1 MYIII
6 RTFNYINI
14 ISYRFYFKT
23 MRGNLMKTSKKELFL
38 NFIKTQHDWIDSSTL
53 ANYLNVSTR
62 SIRKY
67 VNEINSTG
75 EFILSSKKGYKV
87 NLNNNCQTKVDSSE
101 NISPDNRLNLI
112 LKELIVNSNGINI
125 FDLSEELFVSP
136 ATIEGDIVKANKF
149 IGSYNL
155 KIKQSKFLL
164 KLIGNESA
172 KRKLMSSIIFKET
185 GSDFLSLF
193 DVQKIYQEYN
203 LTKLKENI
211 IYILKKYN
219 LFINEYAINNILLHL
234 MITIDRIKKNNYI
247 DSVEVVNYIDNNIDI
262 NIAKDISNFLE
273 SEYNITLT
281 SAELYYLV
289 FQLTNKT
296 TVLNYNQMDTK
307 SLSNYIDE
315 HFVKLTK
322 KIIKNVYDLYLID
335 LSDEEF
341 VVKFT
346 LHVKNLISR
355 AKNNQVLRNQIP
367 QKLKDSYPLI
377 YDISVYICNQIQT
390 LENVDIDEDEIS
402 YISLHVGSFF
412 DRQKLLEDKV
422 LCALITPNYYDLQFK
437 IVRDLEKRFNESIEI
452 IQIFSDTHNL
462 DFDNKVDMV
471 ITTLPINN
479 RCPIPFVY
487 VNPYLNRK
495 DYDNIQSKFTQ
506 IKDRKNILTVQNHLE
521 MYFSESLFM
530 KNIYL
535 DSAKDYIKF
544 MGNILYE
551 NKYVKPNYIDDVL
564 IREKMSSTAF
574 NNNVAI
580 PHSMKMDALKTGV
593 CLIVNDKPVKW
604 GEEKVQIIA
613 MIPIN
618 EKEKEKFNYIFES
631 FIEILSEWNNVKEL
645 TKADNYSSFMNRIAY
660 LIQNI

>member
-1 MYIII
+1 
-6 RTFNYINI
+6 
-14 ISYRFYFKT
+14 
-23 MRGNLMKTSKKELFL
+23 MKTSKKELFL
-38 NFIKTQHDWIDSSTL
+38 NFIKTQHDWIDSSTI

-75 EFILSSKKGYKV
+75 EIILSSKKGYKV
-87 NLNNNCQTKVDSSE
+87 NLNSSCQTKIDSSE
-101 NISPDNRLNLI
+101 NASPANRLNLI
-112 LKELIVNSNGINI
+112 LKELIINSKGINI
-125 FDLSEELFVSP
+125 FDLSEELFVSS

-149 IGSYNL
+149 IENYNL
-155 KIKQSKFLL
+155 KIKQSRFLL
-164 KLIGNESA
+164 KLVGDESS

-203 LTKLKENI
+203 LTKLKENVI
-211 IYILKKYN
+211 HILKKYN
-219 LFINEYAINNILLHL
+219 LFTNEYAINNILLHL

-247 DSVEVVNYIDNNIDI
+247 ESGEVVNYIDNNIDI
-262 NIAKDISNFLE
+262 NIAKDISSFLE
-273 SEYNITLT
+273 SEYDITLT

-296 TVLNYNQMDTK
+296 TVLNYHQMDTK
-307 SLSNYIDE
+307 SLSNYINE
-315 HFVKLTK
+315 HFVDLTK
-322 KIIKNVYDLYLID
+322 KIIKNVYDLYFID
-335 LSDEEF
+335 LSDDEF
-341 VVKFT
+341 VVRFT
-346 LHVKNLISR
+346 LHVKNLVSR
-355 AKNNQVLRNQIP
+355 ANNNQVLRNQIP

-377 YDISVYICNQIQT
+377 YDISVYICNQIQI
-390 LENVDIDEDEIS
+390 LEDIKIDEDEIS

-422 LCALITPNYYDLQFK
+422 LCALITPNYYDLQLK
-437 IVRDLEKRFNESIEI
+437 IVRDLEKRFNESIEV
-452 IQIFSDTHNL
+452 IQIFSDIHNL
-462 DFDNKVDMV
+462 DFDSKVDMV
-471 ITTLPINN
+471 ITTLPISD
-479 RCPIPFVY
+479 RCPLPFVY
-487 VNPYLNRK
+487 INPYPNRK
-495 DYDNIQSKFTQ
+495 DYDNIQSKFIQ
-506 IKDRKNILTVQNHLE
+506 IKERKNILTVQNHLE

-535 DSAKDYIKF
+535 DSAKDYIRF
-544 MGNILYE
+544 MGNVLYE
-551 NKYVKPNYIDDVL
+551 NKYVEPNYIDDVL
-564 IREKMSSTAF
+564 IRENMSSTAF

-580 PHSMKMDALKTGV
+580 PHSMKMNALKTGV

-618 EKEKEKFNYIFES
+618 EKEKERFNYIFES

-645 TKADNYSSFMNRIAY
+645 TKADSYSSFMNRIAY
-660 LIQNI
+660 LIQSI

>member
-1 MYIII
+1 
-6 RTFNYINI
+6 
-14 ISYRFYFKT
+14 
-23 MRGNLMKTSKKELFL
+23 MKTSKKELFL

-125 FDLSEELFVSP
+125 FDLSEDLFVSP

-247 DSVEVVNYIDNNIDI
+247 ESVEVVNYIDNNNDI
-262 NIAKDISNFLE
+262 SISRDISNFLE

-296 TVLNYNQMDTK
+296 TVLNYHEMDTK
-307 SLSNYIDE
+307 SLPNYIDE

-322 KIIKNVYDLYLID
+322 KIIKNVYDLYFID
-335 LSDEEF
+335 LSDDEF

-377 YDISVYICNQIQT
+377 YDISVYICNQIQI
-390 LENVDIDEDEIS
+390 LENIEIDEDEIS

-412 DRQKLLEDKV
+412 DRQKLLEDKI

-471 ITTLPINN
+471 ITTLPIND

-495 DYDNIQSKFTQ
+495 DYDNIQSKFIQ

-535 DSAKDYIKF
+535 DSAKDYIRF
-544 MGNILYE
+544 MGNILYK

>member
-1 MYIII
+1 
-6 RTFNYINI
+6 
-14 ISYRFYFKT
+14 
-23 MRGNLMKTSKKELFL
+23 MKTSKKELFL

-67 VNEINSTG
+67 VNEINSNG

-87 NLNNNCQTKVDSSE
+87 NLNNNCQTKIDSSE

-112 LKELIVNSNGINI
+112 LKELIVNSNGINM

-164 KLIGNESA
+164 KLVGNESA

-193 DVQKIYQEYN
+193 DVQKIYREYN

-247 DSVEVVNYIDNNIDI
+247 ESVEVVNYIDNNIDI

-273 SEYNITLT
+273 FEYNITLT

-471 ITTLPINN
+471 ITTLPISD

-495 DYDNIQSKFTQ
+495 DYDNIQSKFIQ

-544 MGNILYE
+544 MGNILYK

-631 FIEILSEWNNVKEL
+631 FIEILSEWNNIKEL

>member
-1 MYIII
+1 
-6 RTFNYINI
+6 
-14 ISYRFYFKT
+14 
-23 MRGNLMKTSKKELFL
+23 MKTSKKELFL

-67 VNEINSTG
+67 VNEINSNG

-219 LFINEYAINNILLHL
+219 LFINEYAINNILIHL

-247 DSVEVVNYIDNNIDI
+247 ESVEVVNYIDNNNDI
-262 NIAKDISNFLE
+262 SISRDISNFLE

-296 TVLNYNQMDTK
+296 TVLNYHEMDTK
-307 SLSNYIDE
+307 SLPNYIDD

-471 ITTLPINN
+471 ITTLPIND

-495 DYDNIQSKFTQ
+495 DYDNIQSKFIQ
-506 IKDRKNILTVQNHLE
+506 IKDKKNILTVQNHLE

>member
-1 MYIII
+1 
-6 RTFNYINI
+6 
-14 ISYRFYFKT
+14 
-23 MRGNLMKTSKKELFL
+23 MKTSKKELFL
-38 NFIKTQHDWIDSSTL
+38 NFIKTQHDWIDSSTI

-75 EFILSSKKGYKV
+75 EIILSSKKGYKV
-87 NLNNNCQTKVDSSE
+87 NLNSSCQTKIDSSE
-101 NISPDNRLNLI
+101 NASPANRLNLI
-112 LKELIVNSNGINI
+112 LKELIINSKGINI
-125 FDLSEELFVSP
+125 FDLSEELFVSS

-149 IGSYNL
+149 IENYNL
-155 KIKQSKFLL
+155 KIKQSRFLL
-164 KLIGNESA
+164 KLVGDESS

-203 LTKLKENI
+203 LTKLKENVI
-211 IYILKKYN
+211 HILKKYN
-219 LFINEYAINNILLHL
+219 LFTNEYAINNILLHL

-247 DSVEVVNYIDNNIDI
+247 ESGEVVNYIDNNIDI
-262 NIAKDISNFLE
+262 NIAKDISSFLE
-273 SEYNITLT
+273 SEYDITLT

-296 TVLNYNQMDTK
+296 TVLNYHQMDTK
-307 SLSNYIDE
+307 SLSNYINE
-315 HFVKLTK
+315 HFVDLTK
-322 KIIKNVYDLYLID
+322 KIIKNVYDLYFID
-335 LSDEEF
+335 LSDDEF
-341 VVKFT
+341 VVRFT
-346 LHVKNLISR
+346 LHVKNLVSR
-355 AKNNQVLRNQIP
+355 ANNNQVLRNQIP

-377 YDISVYICNQIQT
+377 YDISVYICNQIQI
-390 LENVDIDEDEIS
+390 LEDIKIDEDEIS

-422 LCALITPNYYDLQFK
+422 LCALITPNYYDLQLK
-437 IVRDLEKRFNESIEI
+437 IVRDLEKRFNESIEV
-452 IQIFSDTHNL
+452 IQIFSDIHNL
-462 DFDNKVDMV
+462 DFDSKVNMV
-471 ITTLPINN
+471 ITTLPISD
-479 RCPIPFVY
+479 RCPLPFVY
-487 VNPYLNRK
+487 INPYPNRK
-495 DYDNIQSKFTQ
+495 DYDNIQSKFIQ
-506 IKDRKNILTVQNHLE
+506 IKERKNILTVQNHLE

-535 DSAKDYIKF
+535 DSAKDYIRF
-544 MGNILYE
+544 MGNVLYE
-551 NKYVKPNYIDDVL
+551 NKYVEPNYIDDVL
-564 IREKMSSTAF
+564 IRENMSSTAF

-580 PHSMKMDALKTGV
+580 LHSMKMNALKTGV

-618 EKEKEKFNYIFES
+618 EKEKERFNYIFES

-645 TKADNYSSFMNRIAY
+645 TKADSYSSFMNRIAY
-660 LIQNI
+660 LIQSI

>member
-1 MYIII
+1 
-6 RTFNYINI
+6 
-14 ISYRFYFKT
+14 
-23 MRGNLMKTSKKELFL
+23 MKTSKKELFL

-67 VNEINSTG
+67 VNEINSNG

-87 NLNNNCQTKVDSSE
+87 NLNNNCQTKIDSSE

-247 DSVEVVNYIDNNIDI
+247 DSVEVVNYIDNNVDI

-471 ITTLPINN
+471 ITTLPIND

-495 DYDNIQSKFTQ
+495 DYDNIQSKFIQ

>member
-1 MYIII
+1 
-6 RTFNYINI
+6 
-14 ISYRFYFKT
+14 
-23 MRGNLMKTSKKELFL
+23 MKTSKKELFL

-67 VNEINSTG
+67 VNEINSNG

-87 NLNNNCQTKVDSSE
+87 NLNNNFQTKVDSSE

-247 DSVEVVNYIDNNIDI
+247 DSVEVVNYIDNNVDI

>member
-1 MYIII
+1 
-6 RTFNYINI
+6 
-14 ISYRFYFKT
+14 
-23 MRGNLMKTSKKELFL
+23 MKTSKKELFL
-38 NFIKTQHDWIDSSTL
+38 NFIKTQHNWIDSSTL

-67 VNEINSTG
+67 VNEINSNG
-75 EFILSSKKGYKV
+75 AFILSSKKGYKV
-87 NLNNNCQTKVDSSE
+87 NLNTNCQTKIDSSE

-164 KLIGNESA
+164 KLVGNESA

-247 DSVEVVNYIDNNIDI
+247 DSVEVVNYIDNNVDI

-471 ITTLPINN
+471 ITTLPIND

-495 DYDNIQSKFTQ
+495 DYDNIQSKFIQ

-535 DSAKDYIKF
+535 DSAKDYIRF

>member
-1 MYIII
+1 
-6 RTFNYINI
+6 
-14 ISYRFYFKT
+14 
-23 MRGNLMKTSKKELFL
+23 MKTSKKELFL

-67 VNEINSTG
+67 VNEINSNG

-87 NLNNNCQTKVDSSE
+87 NLNNNCQTKIDSSE

-164 KLIGNESA
+164 KLVGNESA

-247 DSVEVVNYIDNNIDI
+247 ESVEVVNYIDNNIDI

-471 ITTLPINN
+471 ITTLPISD

-495 DYDNIQSKFTQ
+495 DYDNIQSKFIQ

-544 MGNILYE
+544 MGNILYK

-631 FIEILSEWNNVKEL
+631 FIEILSEWNNIKEL

>member
-1 MYIII
+1 
-6 RTFNYINI
+6 
-14 ISYRFYFKT
+14 
-23 MRGNLMKTSKKELFL
+23 MKTSKKELFL
-38 NFIKTQHDWIDSSTL
+38 NLIKTQHDWIDSSTL

-67 VNEINSTG
+67 VNEINSNG

-87 NLNNNCQTKVDSSE
+87 NLNNNCQTKIDSSE

-112 LKELIVNSNGINI
+112 LKELIVNSNGINM

-164 KLIGNESA
+164 KLVGNESA

-193 DVQKIYQEYN
+193 DVQKIYREYN

-247 DSVEVVNYIDNNIDI
+247 ESVEVVNYIDNNIDI

-281 SAELYYLV
+281 SPELYYLV

-437 IVRDLEKRFNESIEI
+437 IVRDLEKRFNKSIEI

-471 ITTLPINN
+471 ITTLPISD

-495 DYDNIQSKFTQ
+495 DYDNIQSKFIQ

-544 MGNILYE
+544 MGNILYK

-631 FIEILSEWNNVKEL
+631 FIEILSEWNNIKEL

>member
-1 MYIII
+1 
-6 RTFNYINI
+6 
-14 ISYRFYFKT
+14 

-67 VNEINSTG
+67 VNEINSNG

-125 FDLSEELFVSP
+125 FDLSEDLFVSP

-247 DSVEVVNYIDNNIDI
+247 ESVEVVNYIDNNNDI
-262 NIAKDISNFLE
+262 SISRDISNFLE

-296 TVLNYNQMDTK
+296 TVLNYHEMDTK
-307 SLSNYIDE
+307 SLPNYIDE

-322 KIIKNVYDLYLID
+322 KIIKNVYDLYFID
-335 LSDEEF
+335 LSDDEF

-377 YDISVYICNQIQT
+377 YDISVYICNQIQI
-390 LENVDIDEDEIS
+390 LENIEIDEDEIS

-412 DRQKLLEDKV
+412 DRQKLLEDKI

-471 ITTLPINN
+471 ITTLPISD

-495 DYDNIQSKFTQ
+495 DYDNIQSKFIQ

-535 DSAKDYIKF
+535 DSAKDYIRF

>member
-1 MYIII
+1 
-6 RTFNYINI
+6 
-14 ISYRFYFKT
+14 
-23 MRGNLMKTSKKELFL
+23 MKTSKKELFL

-67 VNEINSTG
+67 VNEINSNG

-87 NLNNNCQTKVDSSE
+87 NLNNNCQTKIDSSE

-164 KLIGNESA
+164 KLVGNESA

-193 DVQKIYQEYN
+193 DVQKIYREYN

-247 DSVEVVNYIDNNIDI
+247 ESVEVVNYIDNNIDI

-307 SLSNYIDE
+307 SLSNYIDK

-471 ITTLPINN
+471 ITTLPISD

-495 DYDNIQSKFTQ
+495 DYDNIQSKFIQ
-506 IKDRKNILTVQNHLE
+506 IKYRKNILTVQNHLE

-544 MGNILYE
+544 MGNILYK

-631 FIEILSEWNNVKEL
+631 FIEILSEWNNIKEL

>member
-1 MYIII
+1 
-6 RTFNYINI
+6 
-14 ISYRFYFKT
+14 
-23 MRGNLMKTSKKELFL
+23 MKTSKKELFL

-67 VNEINSTG
+67 VNEINSNG
-75 EFILSSKKGYKV
+75 AFILSSKKGYKV
-87 NLNNNCQTKVDSSE
+87 NLNTNCQTKIDSSE

-164 KLIGNESA
+164 KLVGNESA

-247 DSVEVVNYIDNNIDI
+247 DSVEVVNYIDNNVDI

-367 QKLKDSYPLI
+367 
-377 YDISVYICNQIQT
+377 
-390 LENVDIDEDEIS
+390 
-402 YISLHVGSFF
+402 
-412 DRQKLLEDKV
+412 
-422 LCALITPNYYDLQFK
+422 
-437 IVRDLEKRFNESIEI
+437 
-452 IQIFSDTHNL
+452 
-462 DFDNKVDMV
+462 
-471 ITTLPINN
+471 
-479 RCPIPFVY
+479 
-487 VNPYLNRK
+487 
-495 DYDNIQSKFTQ
+495 
-506 IKDRKNILTVQNHLE
+506 
-521 MYFSESLFM
+521 
-530 KNIYL
+530 
-535 DSAKDYIKF
+535 
-544 MGNILYE
+544 
-551 NKYVKPNYIDDVL
+551 
-564 IREKMSSTAF
+564 
-574 NNNVAI
+574 
-580 PHSMKMDALKTGV
+580 
-593 CLIVNDKPVKW
+593 
-604 GEEKVQIIA
+604 
-613 MIPIN
+613 
-618 EKEKEKFNYIFES
+618 
-631 FIEILSEWNNVKEL
+631 
-645 TKADNYSSFMNRIAY
+645 
-660 LIQNI
+660 

>member
-1 MYIII
+1 
-6 RTFNYINI
+6 
-14 ISYRFYFKT
+14 
-23 MRGNLMKTSKKELFL
+23 MKTSKKELFL

-67 VNEINSTG
+67 VNEINSNG

-247 DSVEVVNYIDNNIDI
+247 DSVEVVNYIDNNVDI

-390 LENVDIDEDEIS
+390 LESVDIDEDEIS

-471 ITTLPINN
+471 ITTLPISD

-495 DYDNIQSKFTQ
+495 DYDNIQSKFIQ

>member
-1 MYIII
+1 
-6 RTFNYINI
+6 
-14 ISYRFYFKT
+14 
-23 MRGNLMKTSKKELFL
+23 MKTSKKELFL

-125 FDLSEELFVSP
+125 FDLSEELFVSQ

-247 DSVEVVNYIDNNIDI
+247 ESVEVVNYIDNNNDI
-262 NIAKDISNFLE
+262 SISRDISNFLE

-296 TVLNYNQMDTK
+296 TVLNYHEMDTK
-307 SLSNYIDE
+307 SLPNYIDE

-322 KIIKNVYDLYLID
+322 KIIKNVYDLYFID
-335 LSDEEF
+335 LSDDEF

-377 YDISVYICNQIQT
+377 YDISVYICNQIQI
-390 LENVDIDEDEIS
+390 LENIEIDEDEIS

-412 DRQKLLEDKV
+412 DRQKLLEDKI

-471 ITTLPINN
+471 ITTLPISD

-495 DYDNIQSKFTQ
+495 DYDNIQSKFIQ

-535 DSAKDYIKF
+535 DSSKDYIKF

-593 CLIVNDKPVKW
+593 CLIINDKPVKW

-618 EKEKEKFNYIFES
+618 EKEKFNYIFES
-631 FIEILSEWNNVKEL
+631 FIEILSEWNNIKEL

>member
-1 MYIII
+1 
-6 RTFNYINI
+6 
-14 ISYRFYFKT
+14 
-23 MRGNLMKTSKKELFL
+23 MKTSKKELFL

-67 VNEINSTG
+67 VNEINSNG
-75 EFILSSKKGYKV
+75 AFILSSKKGYKV
-87 NLNNNCQTKVDSSE
+87 NLNTNCQTKIDSSE

-164 KLIGNESA
+164 KLVGNESA

-203 LTKLKENI
+203 FTKLKENI

-247 DSVEVVNYIDNNIDI
+247 DSVEVVNYIDNNVDI

-471 ITTLPINN
+471 ITTLPIND

-495 DYDNIQSKFTQ
+495 DYDNIQSKFIQ

-535 DSAKDYIKF
+535 DSAKDYIRF

>member
-1 MYIII
+1 
-6 RTFNYINI
+6 
-14 ISYRFYFKT
+14 
-23 MRGNLMKTSKKELFL
+23 GNLMKTSKKELFL

-67 VNEINSTG
+67 VNEINSNG

-136 ATIEGDIVKANKF
+136 ATIEGDIAKANKF

-247 DSVEVVNYIDNNIDI
+247 ESVEVVNYIDNNNDI
-262 NIAKDISNFLE
+262 SISRDISNFLE

-296 TVLNYNQMDTK
+296 TVLNYHEMDTK
-307 SLSNYIDE
+307 SLPNYIDE

-322 KIIKNVYDLYLID
+322 KIIKNVYDLYFID
-335 LSDEEF
+335 LSDDEF

-377 YDISVYICNQIQT
+377 YDISVYICNQIQI
-390 LENVDIDEDEIS
+390 LENIEIDEDEIS

-412 DRQKLLEDKV
+412 DRQKLLEDKI

-471 ITTLPINN
+471 ITTLPISD

-495 DYDNIQSKFTQ
+495 DYDNIQSKFIQ

-535 DSAKDYIKF
+535 DSAKDYIRF

>member
-1 MYIII
+1 
-6 RTFNYINI
+6 
-14 ISYRFYFKT
+14 
-23 MRGNLMKTSKKELFL
+23 MKTSKKELFL

-67 VNEINSTG
+67 VNEINSNG

-247 DSVEVVNYIDNNIDI
+247 DSVEVVNYIDNNVDI

-377 YDISVYICNQIQT
+377 YDISVYICNQIQI
-390 LENVDIDEDEIS
+390 LENIEIDEDEIS

-412 DRQKLLEDKV
+412 DRQKLLEDKI

-495 DYDNIQSKFTQ
+495 DYDNIQSKFIQ
-506 IKDRKNILTVQNHLE
+506 IKDKKNILTVQNHLE

-580 PHSMKMDALKTGV
+580 PHSMKMDTLKTGV

>member
-1 MYIII
+1 
-6 RTFNYINI
+6 
-14 ISYRFYFKT
+14 
-23 MRGNLMKTSKKELFL
+23 MKTSKKELFL

-67 VNEINSTG
+67 VNEINSNG

-87 NLNNNCQTKVDSSE
+87 NLNNNCQTKIDSSE

-164 KLIGNESA
+164 KLVGNESA

-193 DVQKIYQEYN
+193 DVQKIYREYN

-247 DSVEVVNYIDNNIDI
+247 ESVEVVNYIDNNIDI

-377 YDISVYICNQIQT
+377 YDISVYICNQIQI
-390 LENVDIDEDEIS
+390 LEDIDIDEDEIS

-437 IVRDLEKRFNESIEI
+437 IVRDLEKRFNESMEI

-471 ITTLPINN
+471 ITTLPISD

-495 DYDNIQSKFTQ
+495 DYDNIQSKFIQ

-544 MGNILYE
+544 MGNILYK

-631 FIEILSEWNNVKEL
+631 FIEILSEWNNIKEL

>member
-1 MYIII
+1 
-6 RTFNYINI
+6 
-14 ISYRFYFKT
+14 
-23 MRGNLMKTSKKELFL
+23 MKTSKKELFL

-67 VNEINSTG
+67 VNEINSNG

-203 LTKLKENI
+203 LSKLKENI

-247 DSVEVVNYIDNNIDI
+247 ESVEVVNYIDNNNDI
-262 NIAKDISNFLE
+262 SISRDISNFLE

-296 TVLNYNQMDTK
+296 TVLNYHEMDTK
-307 SLSNYIDE
+307 SLPNYIDE

>member
-1 MYIII
+1 
-6 RTFNYINI
+6 
-14 ISYRFYFKT
+14 
-23 MRGNLMKTSKKELFL
+23 MKTSKKELFL

-247 DSVEVVNYIDNNIDI
+247 ESVEVVNYIDNNNDI
-262 NIAKDISNFLE
+262 SISRDISNFLE
-273 SEYNITLT
+273 SEYNLTLT

-296 TVLNYNQMDTK
+296 TVLNYHEMDTK
-307 SLSNYIDE
+307 SLPNYIDE

-322 KIIKNVYDLYLID
+322 KIIKNVYDLYFID
-335 LSDEEF
+335 LSDDEF

-377 YDISVYICNQIQT
+377 YDISVYICNQIQI
-390 LENVDIDEDEIS
+390 LENIEIDEDEIS

-412 DRQKLLEDKV
+412 DRQKLLEDKI

-471 ITTLPINN
+471 ITTLPISD

-495 DYDNIQSKFTQ
+495 DYDNIQSKFIQ

-544 MGNILYE
+544 MGNILYK

-604 GEEKVQIIA
+604 SEEKVQIIA

>member
-1 MYIII
+1 
-6 RTFNYINI
+6 
-14 ISYRFYFKT
+14 
-23 MRGNLMKTSKKELFL
+23 MKTSKKELFL

-247 DSVEVVNYIDNNIDI
+247 ESVEVVNYIDNNNDI
-262 NIAKDISNFLE
+262 SISRDISNFLE
-273 SEYNITLT
+273 SEYNLTLT

-296 TVLNYNQMDTK
+296 TVLNYHEMDTK
-307 SLSNYIDE
+307 SLPNYIDE

-322 KIIKNVYDLYLID
+322 KIIKNVYDLYFID
-335 LSDEEF
+335 LSDDEF

-377 YDISVYICNQIQT
+377 YDISVYICNQIQI
-390 LENVDIDEDEIS
+390 LENIEIDEDEIS

-412 DRQKLLEDKV
+412 DRQKLLEDKI

-471 ITTLPINN
+471 ITTLPISD

-495 DYDNIQSKFTQ
+495 DYDNIQSKFIQ

-544 MGNILYE
+544 MGNILYK

-580 PHSMKMDALKTGV
+580 PHSLKMDALKTGV

>member
-1 MYIII
+1 
-6 RTFNYINI
+6 
-14 ISYRFYFKT
+14 
-23 MRGNLMKTSKKELFL
+23 MKTSKKELFL

-67 VNEINSTG
+67 VNEINSNG
-75 EFILSSKKGYKV
+75 AFILSSKKGYKV
-87 NLNNNCQTKVDSSE
+87 NLNTNCQTKVDSSE

-247 DSVEVVNYIDNNIDI
+247 DSVEVVNYIDNNVDI

>member
-1 MYIII
+1 
-6 RTFNYINI
+6 
-14 ISYRFYFKT
+14 
-23 MRGNLMKTSKKELFL
+23 MKTSKKELFL

-67 VNEINSTG
+67 VNEINSNG

-247 DSVEVVNYIDNNIDI
+247 DSVEVVNYIDNNVDI

-296 TVLNYNQMDTK
+296 TVLNYSQMDTK

-551 NKYVKPNYIDDVL
+551 NKYAKPNYIDDVL

>member
-1 MYIII
+1 
-6 RTFNYINI
+6 
-14 ISYRFYFKT
+14 
-23 MRGNLMKTSKKELFL
+23 MKTSKKELFL

-247 DSVEVVNYIDNNIDI
+247 ESVEVVNYIDNNNDI
-262 NIAKDISNFLE
+262 SISRDISNFLE

-296 TVLNYNQMDTK
+296 TVLNYHEMDTK
-307 SLSNYIDE
+307 SLPNYIDE

>member
-67 VNEINSTG
+67 VNEINSNG

-136 ATIEGDIVKANKF
+136 ATIEGDIAKANKF

-247 DSVEVVNYIDNNIDI
+247 ESVEVVNYIDNNNDI
-262 NIAKDISNFLE
+262 SISRDISNFLE

-281 SAELYYLV
+281 SVELYYLV

-296 TVLNYNQMDTK
+296 TVLNYHEMDTK
-307 SLSNYIDE
+307 SLPNYIDE

-322 KIIKNVYDLYLID
+322 KIIKNVYDLYFID
-335 LSDEEF
+335 LSDDEF

-377 YDISVYICNQIQT
+377 YDISVYICNQIQI
-390 LENVDIDEDEIS
+390 LENIEIDEDEIS

-412 DRQKLLEDKV
+412 DRQKLLEDKI

-471 ITTLPINN
+471 ITTLPISD

-495 DYDNIQSKFTQ
+495 DYDNIQSKFIQ

-535 DSAKDYIKF
+535 DSAKDYIRF

>member
-1 MYIII
+1 
-6 RTFNYINI
+6 
-14 ISYRFYFKT
+14 
-23 MRGNLMKTSKKELFL
+23 MKTSKKELFL

-67 VNEINSTG
+67 VNEINSNG

-87 NLNNNCQTKVDSSE
+87 NLNNNCQTKIDSSE

-164 KLIGNESA
+164 KLVGNESA

-247 DSVEVVNYIDNNIDI
+247 ESVEVVNYIDNNIDI

-307 SLSNYIDE
+307 SLSNYINE

-322 KIIKNVYDLYLID
+322 KLIKNVYDLYLID

-471 ITTLPINN
+471 ITTLPISD

-495 DYDNIQSKFTQ
+495 DYDNIQSKFIQ

-544 MGNILYE
+544 MGNILYK

>member
-1 MYIII
+1 
-6 RTFNYINI
+6 
-14 ISYRFYFKT
+14 
-23 MRGNLMKTSKKELFL
+23 MKTSKKELFL

-67 VNEINSTG
+67 VNEINSNG

-136 ATIEGDIVKANKF
+136 ATIEGDIAKANKF

-247 DSVEVVNYIDNNIDI
+247 ESVEVVNYIDNNNDI
-262 NIAKDISNFLE
+262 SISRDISNFLE
-273 SEYNITLT
+273 SEYNITLA
-281 SAELYYLV
+281 SVELYYLV

-296 TVLNYNQMDTK
+296 TVLNYHEMDTK
-307 SLSNYIDE
+307 SLPNYIDE

-322 KIIKNVYDLYLID
+322 KIIKNVYDLYFID
-335 LSDEEF
+335 LSDDEF

-377 YDISVYICNQIQT
+377 YDISVYICNQIQI
-390 LENVDIDEDEIS
+390 LENIEIDEDEIS

-412 DRQKLLEDKV
+412 DRQKLLEDKI

-471 ITTLPINN
+471 ITTLPISD

-495 DYDNIQSKFTQ
+495 DYDNIQSKFIQ

-535 DSAKDYIKF
+535 DSAKDYIRF

>member
-1 MYIII
+1 
-6 RTFNYINI
+6 
-14 ISYRFYFKT
+14 
-23 MRGNLMKTSKKELFL
+23 MKTSKKELFL

-67 VNEINSTG
+67 VNEINSNG

-247 DSVEVVNYIDNNIDI
+247 DSVEVVNYIDNNVDI

-412 DRQKLLEDKV
+412 DRQKLLEDKI

-471 ITTLPINN
+471 ITTLPIND

-495 DYDNIQSKFTQ
+495 DYDNIQSKFIQ

>member
-1 MYIII
+1 
-6 RTFNYINI
+6 
-14 ISYRFYFKT
+14 
-23 MRGNLMKTSKKELFL
+23 MKTSKKELFL

-67 VNEINSTG
+67 VNEINSNG
-75 EFILSSKKGYKV
+75 AFILSSKKGYKV
-87 NLNNNCQTKVDSSE
+87 NLNTNCQTKIDSSE

-164 KLIGNESA
+164 KLVGNESA

-247 DSVEVVNYIDNNIDI
+247 DSVEVVNYIDNNVDI

-471 ITTLPINN
+471 ITTLPIND

-495 DYDNIQSKFTQ
+495 DYDNIQSKFIQ

-535 DSAKDYIKF
+535 DSAKDYIRF

-660 LIQNI
+660 LIQ

>member
-1 MYIII
+1 
-6 RTFNYINI
+6 
-14 ISYRFYFKT
+14 
-23 MRGNLMKTSKKELFL
+23 MKTSKKELFL

-67 VNEINSTG
+67 VNEINSNG

-112 LKELIVNSNGINI
+112 LKELIVNGNGINI

-247 DSVEVVNYIDNNIDI
+247 DSVEVVNYINNNVDI

-471 ITTLPINN
+471 ITTLPISD

-495 DYDNIQSKFTQ
+495 DYDNIQSKFIQ

>member
-1 MYIII
+1 
-6 RTFNYINI
+6 
-14 ISYRFYFKT
+14 
-23 MRGNLMKTSKKELFL
+23 MKTSKKELFL

-67 VNEINSTG
+67 VNEINSNG

-247 DSVEVVNYIDNNIDI
+247 DSVEVVNYIDNNVDI

-471 ITTLPINN
+471 ITTLPISD

-495 DYDNIQSKFTQ
+495 DYDNIQSKFIQ

-535 DSAKDYIKF
+535 DSAKDYIRF

>member
-1 MYIII
+1 
-6 RTFNYINI
+6 
-14 ISYRFYFKT
+14 
-23 MRGNLMKTSKKELFL
+23 MKTSKKELFL

-67 VNEINSTG
+67 VNEINSNG

-247 DSVEVVNYIDNNIDI
+247 DSVEVVNYIDNNVDI

-613 MIPIN
+613 MIPIY

>member
-1 MYIII
+1 
-6 RTFNYINI
+6 
-14 ISYRFYFKT
+14 
-23 MRGNLMKTSKKELFL
+23 MKTSKKELFL

-67 VNEINSTG
+67 VNEINSNG

-87 NLNNNCQTKVDSSE
+87 NLNNNCQTKIDSSE

-164 KLIGNESA
+164 KLVGNESA

-193 DVQKIYQEYN
+193 DVQKIYREYN

-247 DSVEVVNYIDNNIDI
+247 ESVEVVNYIDNNIDI

-471 ITTLPINN
+471 ITTLPISD
-479 RCPIPFVY
+479 RCPTPFVY

-495 DYDNIQSKFTQ
+495 DYDNIQSKFIQ

-544 MGNILYE
+544 MGNILYK

-631 FIEILSEWNNVKEL
+631 FIEILSEWNNIKEL

>member
-1 MYIII
+1 
-6 RTFNYINI
+6 
-14 ISYRFYFKT
+14 
-23 MRGNLMKTSKKELFL
+23 MKTSKKELFL
-38 NFIKTQHDWIDSSTL
+38 NLIKTQHDWIDSSTL

-67 VNEINSTG
+67 VNEINSNG

-87 NLNNNCQTKVDSSE
+87 NLNNNCQTKIDSSE

-164 KLIGNESA
+164 KLVGNESA

-193 DVQKIYQEYN
+193 DVQKIYREYN

-247 DSVEVVNYIDNNIDI
+247 ESVEVVNYIDNNIDI

-412 DRQKLLEDKV
+412 DRQKLLEYKV

-471 ITTLPINN
+471 ITTLPISD

-495 DYDNIQSKFTQ
+495 DYDNIQSKFIQ

-544 MGNILYE
+544 MGNILCK

-631 FIEILSEWNNVKEL
+631 FIEILSEWNNIKEL

>member
-1 MYIII
+1 
-6 RTFNYINI
+6 
-14 ISYRFYFKT
+14 
-23 MRGNLMKTSKKELFL
+23 MKTSKKELFL

-67 VNEINSTG
+67 VNEINSNG

-247 DSVEVVNYIDNNIDI
+247 DSVEVVNYIDNNVDI

-412 DRQKLLEDKV
+412 DRQKLLEDKI

-471 ITTLPINN
+471 ITTLPIND

-495 DYDNIQSKFTQ
+495 DYDNIQSKFIQ

-618 EKEKEKFNYIFES
+618 EKEKEKFNYIFEN

>member
-1 MYIII
+1 
-6 RTFNYINI
+6 
-14 ISYRFYFKT
+14 
-23 MRGNLMKTSKKELFL
+23 MKTSKKELFL

-67 VNEINSTG
+67 VNEINSNG

-87 NLNNNCQTKVDSSE
+87 NLNNNCQTKIDSSE

-164 KLIGNESA
+164 KLVGNESA

-193 DVQKIYQEYN
+193 DVQKIYREYN

-247 DSVEVVNYIDNNIDI
+247 ESVEVVNYIDNNIDI

-412 DRQKLLEDKV
+412 DRQKLLEYKV

-471 ITTLPINN
+471 ITTLPISD

-495 DYDNIQSKFTQ
+495 DYDNIQSKFIQ

-544 MGNILYE
+544 MGNILCK

-631 FIEILSEWNNVKEL
+631 FIEILSEWNNIKEL

>member
-1 MYIII
+1 
-6 RTFNYINI
+6 
-14 ISYRFYFKT
+14 
-23 MRGNLMKTSKKELFL
+23 MKTSKKELFL

-67 VNEINSTG
+67 VNEINSNG

-87 NLNNNCQTKVDSSE
+87 NLNNNCQTKIDSSE

-164 KLIGNESA
+164 KLVGNESA

-193 DVQKIYQEYN
+193 DVQKIYREYN

-211 IYILKKYN
+211 IYKLKKYN

-247 DSVEVVNYIDNNIDI
+247 ESVEVVNYIDNNIDI

-471 ITTLPINN
+471 ITTLPISD

-495 DYDNIQSKFTQ
+495 DYDNIQSKFIQ

-544 MGNILYE
+544 MGNILYK

-631 FIEILSEWNNVKEL
+631 FIEILSEWNNIKEL

>member
-1 MYIII
+1 
-6 RTFNYINI
+6 
-14 ISYRFYFKT
+14 
-23 MRGNLMKTSKKELFL
+23 MKTSKKELFL

-67 VNEINSTG
+67 VNEINSNG

-247 DSVEVVNYIDNNIDI
+247 DSVEVVNYIDNNVDI

-471 ITTLPINN
+471 ITTLPIND
-479 RCPIPFVY
+479 RCLIPFVY

-495 DYDNIQSKFTQ
+495 DYDNIQSKFIQ

-535 DSAKDYIKF
+535 DSAKDYIRF